1 MVLSLSVS
9 ALNAYHNTSR
19 GFFQT
24 VNWKMKGAIQTTAV
38 FEDWVKNLKDRQA
51 VLAITQRLDR
61 ATKGNLGNIASV
73 GGGVSEMRLFVG
85 QGYRLYFTMRG
96 GELVILLC
104 GGDKSSQQ
112 RNIKKAKEMAN
123 NL

>member
-1 MVLSLSVS
+1 M
-9 ALNAYHNTSR
+9 NYE
-19 GFFQT
+19 
-24 VNWKMKGAIQTTAV
+24 IQMTPL

-51 VLAITQRLDR
+51 VLAITKRIDR
-61 ATKGNLGNIASV
+61 ATKGNLGDAKSL
-73 GGGVSEMRLFVG
+73 GDCVSEMRIFVG
-85 QGYRLYFTMRG
+85 SGYRLYFTLRG

-112 RNIKKAKEMAN
+112 RDIKTAKELAK